1 MRRTLSVFALVM
13 TLGPRATAQ
22 TAADVDGRC
31 ARLETLNIPGILLTI
46 SRAEWFP
53 AGSTPAQ
60 EGPLPVPHVTLP
72 AYCRV
77 DGVIDKRNGADGQP
91 FGIGFAL
98 AMPAEWN
105 GRFLMQGGAGLN
117 GFVAPPLGAIAA
129 GDAPALVR
137 HFAVVSTD
145 TGHRGNGVFDAA
157 FMRDQQAALDFA
169 YIAIGRVANLAK
181 EIVTRYYG
189 RPADHSYFS
198 GCSTGGRE
206 GMVMAQRY
214 PTYFDGIV
222 SGAPAMRTRRSNIAV
237 RSMVIAFNQIAPRD
251 AAGKPLH
258 GQAFSDRD
266 RQTIIE
272 GVVNA
277 CDAND
282 GLKDGLIFDTRGCTF
297 DPSTLVCGG
306 AKTDGCL
313 SHEQAA
319 ALAKAFA
326 GPRDS
331 KGHQVYSR
339 FPYDTGI
346 AATGRVIPGA
356 LSPSA
361 GPPGPPVT
369 EVEQDIDREEL
380 DADTDPQAILTD
392 TSSWTN
398 LSTFS
403 SRGGKLIFFHGVS
416 DPWFSALDTVDYYER
431 LTKAAAG
438 EEQAQAWSR
447 LFLSP
452 AMGHCGG
459 GPNALDQLDLLSAV
473 VDWVEK
479 GTAPDSVRATSQ
491 TEPGRSRPLCA
502 YPRHAHYKG
511 SGNTDDATNFECR
524 R

>member
-53 AGSTPAQ
+53 AWSTPLQ

-145 TGHRGNGVFDAA
+145 TGHRGNGVFDAT

-251 AAGKPLH
+251 QPA
-258 GQAFSDRD
+258 
-266 RQTIIE
+266 
-272 GVVNA
+272 
-277 CDAND
+277 
-282 GLKDGLIFDTRGCTF
+282 
-297 DPSTLVCGG
+297 
-306 AKTDGCL
+306 
-313 SHEQAA
+313 
-319 ALAKAFA
+319 
-326 GPRDS
+326 
-331 KGHQVYSR
+331 SR
-339 FPYDTGI
+339 FTVRHFPT
-346 AATGRVIPGA
+346 A
-356 LSPSA
+356 
-361 GPPGPPVT
+361 
-369 EVEQDIDREEL
+369 IDRR
-380 DADTDPQAILTD
+380 
-392 TSSWTN
+392 
-398 LSTFS
+398 S
-403 SRGGKLIFFHGVS
+403 SR
-416 DPWFSALDTVDYYER
+416 
-431 LTKAAAG
+431 
-438 EEQAQAWSR
+438 AWSTR
-447 LFLSP
+447 
-452 AMGHCGG
+452 AM
-459 GPNALDQLDLLSAV
+459 QT
-473 VDWVEK
+473 
-479 GTAPDSVRATSQ
+479 TA
-491 TEPGRSRPLCA
+491 
-502 YPRHAHYKG
+502 
-511 SGNTDDATNFECR
+511 
-524 R
+524 